1 METWVRVGQLLSLLL
16 AQPLPSSNWLTI
28 LPSPNCQQVK
38 KSENRKSSK
47 FLIDIFLV
55 QGTKPTDQ
63 IQSWKEIKTL
73 DSTITV
79 PTNPLKKINL
89 AKMHSMGRVL
99 AEPNEKSDDPWE
111 LDTSQRTI
119 VLNEIKRKGAMG
131 VDKGNLNTP
140 IDGRCYYT
148 G

>member
-1 METWVRVGQLLSLLL
+1 MGSRGAIAQSTVGSTFTEFELANNPPESKLSTGKKTRKIEKFQNL
-16 AQPLPSSNWLTI
+16 WLI
-28 LPSPNCQQVK
+28 
-38 KSENRKSSK
+38 
-47 FLIDIFLV
+47 IFLV

-63 IQSWKEIKTL
+63 IKSWKEIKTL

-89 AKMHSMGRVL
+89 AKMHSMGRVV

-119 VLNEIKRKGAMG
+119 VLN
-131 VDKGNLNTP
+131 
-140 IDGRCYYT
+140 
-148 G
+148 

>member
-1 METWVRVGQLLSLLL
+1 M
-16 AQPLPSSNWLTI
+16 I
-28 LPSPNCQQVK
+28 
-38 KSENRKSSK
+38 
-47 FLIDIFLV
+47 IFLV

-63 IQSWKEIKTL
+63 IKSWKEIKTL

-89 AKMHSMGRVL
+89 AKMHSMGRVV